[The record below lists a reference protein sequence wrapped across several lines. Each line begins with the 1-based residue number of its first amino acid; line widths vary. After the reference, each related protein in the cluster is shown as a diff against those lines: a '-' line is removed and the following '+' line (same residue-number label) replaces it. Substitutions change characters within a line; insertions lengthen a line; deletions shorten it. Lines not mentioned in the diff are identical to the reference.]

1 MAEQIVD
8 QILES
13 ARSAGEQLLHQ
24 AQREKD
30 RRLSEGMQ
38 AIEREV
44 GDAHSRGTRMAEQD
58 VQQQLSNARLEQH
71 LKYLSTKRQLVD
83 QVYKAAWEQITEGN
97 RYRAWLDGQLRAHAQ
112 SGDELI
118 VSSLE
123 TERFRGEVKELL
135 DSYGVTLAEQTG
147 HFRAGFV
154 IDRGATRLNCSLDEA
169 FVAEVAASEIEI
181 SGILFRA

>member
-13 ARSAGEQLLHQ
+13 ARGAGERLLQ
-24 AQREKD
+24 EAQQEKD
-30 RRLSEGMQ
+30 RRLAEGTQ

-44 GDAHSRGTRMAEQD
+44 GDVHARGKRVAEQEA
-58 VQQQLSNARLEQH
+58 QQQLSNARLEQH
-71 LKYLSTKRQLVD
+71 RKYLSTKRRLID
-83 QVYKAAWEQITEGN
+83 QVYKAAWEQMTEAG

-112 SGDELI
+112 SGDKLI

-123 TERFRGEVKELL
+123 TERFRGELRELL
-135 DSYGVTLAEQTG
+135 DTHGVALAEQTG

-154 IDRGATRLNCSLDEA
+154 IDRGDTRLNCSLDEA
-169 FVAEVAASEIEI
+169 FAGEVAASEIEI
-181 SGILFRA
+181 SGILFGA